1 MSSVC
6 LLSLANRQLELSY
19 KESKTEKQTYQTGE
33 RGGQRGKHHTEEW
46 FVSQWRNEPRRSVVV
61 EFVSQK
67 SLSQQRLSSACCI
80 PPTSPFPVSLSFSFT
95 NIHPLS
101 RSLSLSPPEIIVY
114 FDSQTLPLS
123 RDPTLQIYST
133 FFTSHRMPEGRE
145 NRV

>member
-1 MSSVC
+1 MS
-6 LLSLANRQLELSY
+6 
-19 KESKTEKQTYQTGE
+19 
-33 RGGQRGKHHTEEW
+33 RGG
-46 FVSQWRNEPRRSVVV
+46 VVV

-80 PPTSPFPVSLSFSFT
+80 PPTSPFPVSLS
-95 NIHPLS
+95 LS
-101 RSLSLSPPEIIVY
+101 LSLSPTYTLSLALSLSPPEIIVY